1 MKRPQSVTEILTTLG
16 YGAFA
21 TAAVLVP
28 GCLSCVG
35 NPAPPPRDADIGDT
49 PAASQDTNEADTGNR

>member
-1 MKRPQSVTEILTTLG
+1 MKPPQSVSEVLKALG

-28 GCLSCVG
+28 GCIGCVG
-35 NPAPPPRDADIGDT
+35 NPGPAPGDAATDAARATPDT
-49 PAASQDTNEADTGNR
+49 DEADTGNR